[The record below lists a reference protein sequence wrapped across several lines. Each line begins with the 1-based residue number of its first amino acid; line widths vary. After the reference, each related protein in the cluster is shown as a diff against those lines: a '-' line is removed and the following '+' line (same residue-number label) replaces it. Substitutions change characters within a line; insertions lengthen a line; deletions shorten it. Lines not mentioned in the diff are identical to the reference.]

1 MANKKETEIADAM
14 TLAELQRQSQ
24 VYDPP
29 IETMLE
35 RFGFADEIGVN
46 DTGSAAV
53 PVEVAS
59 EFLGAYEAT
68 KTSRVRQRY
77 EYEKFLRERK
87 VAISRAAIEAQHEAE
102 VQRQATKVIDDEAPT
117 FQEWEVDH
125 GAA

>member
-59 EFLGAYEAT
+59 EFLGVYEAT
-68 KTSRVRQRY
+68 KTSRVRQRH
-77 EYEKFLRERK
+77 EYERFLRERK

-102 VQRQATKVIDDEAPT
+102 VQRQASKVIDDEAPT

-125 GAA
+125 GGA